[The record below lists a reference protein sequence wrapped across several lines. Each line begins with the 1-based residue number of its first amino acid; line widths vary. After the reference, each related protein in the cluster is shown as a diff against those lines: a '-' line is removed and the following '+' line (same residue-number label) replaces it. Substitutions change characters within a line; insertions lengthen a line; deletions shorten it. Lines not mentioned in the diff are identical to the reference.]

1 MSAKPQYKPASRFG
15 WQYSSAAL
23 VAVAI
28 LSSPFWGNAE
38 AADNARAKS
47 MDSMEMHKSMMSG
60 MKGMESMK
68 ASGDTDHDFAMM
80 MKLHHQNALAMA
92 NIELHQGKDPLLRN
106 MAKAIIKSQTRE
118 IEEFDKW
125 LAKHERPMDEPM
137 SKSK

>member
-1 MSAKPQYKPASRFG
+1 MSAKSKYKQANRFG

-23 VAVAI
+23 VAVVI
-28 LSSPFWGNAE
+28 LSFPFWRNAE

-80 MKLHHQNALAMA
+80 MKLHHQNALDMA
-92 NIELHQGKDPLLRN
+92 NIELHQGKDPVLRN
-106 MAKAIIKSQTRE
+106 MAKAIIKSQTKE

-125 LAKHERPMDEPM
+125 LAKHERPMVEPM